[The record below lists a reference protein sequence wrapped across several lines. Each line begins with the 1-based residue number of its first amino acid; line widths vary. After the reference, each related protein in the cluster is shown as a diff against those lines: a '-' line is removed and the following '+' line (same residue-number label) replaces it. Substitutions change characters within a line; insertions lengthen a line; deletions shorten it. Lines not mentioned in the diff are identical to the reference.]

1 VLTRRAVER
10 AGELHGGALDARR
23 CVVVG
28 DTPLDVAA
36 ARAAGAVSVAVA
48 SGHFGVAELGAAGA
62 DHVLASLEEELPL

>member
-1 VLTRRAVER
+1 VLTKRAIER
-10 AGELHGGALDARR
+10 GADLTGDALDASR

-36 ARAAGAVSVAVA
+36 ARAAGAVPVAVA
-48 SGHFGVAELGAAGA
+48 TGHFGVAELEAARA